1 MDSYRYETPIGEP
14 LAKELFAFWEQI
26 FGPEDPDIPI
36 GVFLGE
42 EAEHNRH
49 VVLAERDRDVLA
61 GTCGIMTPRANPE
74 FAGIGEV
81 ATRPEYQGRGI
92 AGRLCGQALDEFAS
106 NGGQAVFLGTEN
118 PAAARIYHRL
128 GWRKIANSTDYV
140 NVTNGDSPEEYL
152 ADYFRTPSPV
162 NIVTGDA
169 SLRVPMIPLILMP
182 HDWQVLDG
190 NLPTPM
196 ISTRY
201 AEQNSCMGLCRKYY
215 YLISP
220 PSPRDATIP
229 VIPAQ
234 AGIQRGGVRGM
245 PAAEWFAAKTSD
257 GRLVGIST
265 ARIDIYGVCH
275 VDGFIHARFMDSYEA
290 LINAAIG
297 WGTQQESVRIATRLS
312 AEDEEKQAK
321 FEAIGF
327 RPYPSPLQRESKRG
341 ARDGTFTVGDREIK
355 AITMLL

>member
-1 MDSYRYETPIGEP
+1 MDSLRYETPIDEP
-14 LAKELFAFWEQI
+14 LAKELFAFWEDI

-42 EAEHNRH
+42 EANHNRH
-49 VVLAERDRDVLA
+49 VILAERDADVLA

-81 ATRPEYQGRGI
+81 ATRPDYRGRGI
-92 AGRLCGQALDEFAS
+92 AGRLCRQVLEEFAS
-106 NGGQAVFLGTEN
+106 NDGEAVFLGTEN

-140 NVTNGDSPEEYL
+140 NVTTGDSPEEYL
-152 ADYFRTPSPV
+152 ADYFRTSSAA

-169 SLRVPMIPLILMP
+169 SLRVPMIPLLLTP

-201 AEQNSCMGLCRKYY
+201 AEQNSCMGLSRKYY
-215 YLISP
+215 YLVK
-220 PSPRDATIP
+220 RDNAD
-229 VIPAQ
+229 
-234 AGIQRGGVRGM
+234 
-245 PAAEWFAAKTSD
+245 WFAAKTND

-265 ARIDIYGVCH
+265 AWIDTDGVCH
-275 VDGFIHARFMDSYEA
+275 VDGFIHARFSDTYNA
-290 LINAAIG
+290 LISAAIE
-297 WGTQQESVRIATRLS
+297 WGTQQKAVQIAAKLSV
-312 AEDEEKQAK
+312 EDEEKRAE
-321 FEAIGF
+321 FEALGF
-327 RPYPSPLQRESKRG
+327 RPSPSPSKGETKRG
-341 ARDGTFTVGDREIK
+341 ARDSAFTIGDREVK
-355 AITMLL
+355 AIKMSL